1 MTDLH
6 PYAEERDG
14 RWYVY
19 GQRVSIASLANA
31 WKQGRSPET
40 IAQDFPVLT
49 LAEVY
54 GAIAFYLDHQD
65 AIELQT
71 TEDTAAFKAERTAQR
86 AADPERYANLKRR
99 FDAMKEHDA
108 TAAS

>member
-1 MTDLH
+1 MTEMH
-6 PYAEERDG
+6 PYVEERDG

-19 GQRVSIASLANA
+19 GQRVSISSLANA

-54 GAIAFYLDHQD
+54 GAIAFYLDHRDSIEQQD
-65 AIELQT
+65 A
-71 TEDTAAFKAERTAQR
+71 EDSAAFEAERSAQR
-86 AADPERYANLKRR
+86 AADSERYANLQRR
-99 FDAMKEHDA
+99 FDALKERDA